1 MSGKLSLAVKG
12 IQDRWL
18 TEQPQYSHF
27 ISRFRRHTKF
37 AFEQV
42 EVPFERFNEPG
53 SEATARIQNNTGDML
68 KGVTLSV
75 DLPPPIP
82 KSENNVSHTIARVP
96 NSNDVLIDGSVATS
110 FIAYQGVEYTFTST
124 EQFEVA
130 SEVNPNDWSSQ
141 QVGNQH
147 ILTLKIQVNISATYA
162 STVIRPS
169 DQLYHN
175 NIVSLDVKQIRWDT
189 STPTKMIK
197 YADLIIGGQT
207 IQRITGDYIYMYN
220 QLNHTDNDTTFT
232 LVPTTLHNSYPII
245 NDATIPRY
253 TDFQKYKIQL
263 PFYFNGHPSL
273 AIPTCGLDVH
283 IIEVKV
289 KLKPADELT
298 VEYDISPPAY
308 NKITPITCDMSP
320 RNMSLFCDFVYV
332 TEDEKNFI
340 RTRPI
345 EYVITQTQVAEIRM
359 KAGVSSRAVMINF
372 KHPVKEL
379 FFLAKDD
386 ETKEHVPIKHV
397 NLKFNNNTVIDAD
410 NLMLSAEQPLRN
422 YTNSIDPDNEFGVY
436 SFSMKPDVHYPTGQ
450 VNMSRVIHKLLEVEL
465 DDGINSTRSH
475 TLHVY
480 ATNYNVVRVNGGM
493 AGLKF

>member
-82 KSENNVSHTIARVP
+82 KSENNVSHTIAVG
-96 NSNDVLIDGSVATS
+96 SGTEVLIDGSVATS
-110 FIAYQGVEYTFTST
+110 FTAYQGVEYTFTSS
-124 EQFEVA
+124 EPFEVVVG
-130 SEVNPNDWSSQ
+130 VNPNDWSSQ
-141 QVGNQH
+141 QVGNQY
-147 ILTLKIQVNISATYA
+147 ILTLKIQVNISADYV
-162 STVIRPS
+162 STVIRAANHPS
-169 DQLYHN
+169 NTVL
-175 NIVSLDVKQIRWDT
+175 LDVKQIRWDT

-245 NDATIPRY
+245 NDATTPQY
-253 TDFQKYKIQL
+253 TNFQKYKIQL

-298 VEYDISPPAY
+298 VEYDVGTPAY
-308 NKITPITCDMSP
+308 NKITPITCDMLP

-332 TEDEKNFI
+332 TEDEKISYARDRLN
-340 RTRPI
+340 
-345 EYVITQTQVAEIRM
+345 
-359 KAGVSSRAVMINF
+359 
-372 KHPVKEL
+372 
-379 FFLAKDD
+379 
-386 ETKEHVPIKHV
+386 
-397 NLKFNNNTVIDAD
+397 
-410 NLMLSAEQPLRN
+410 MLSRRR
-422 YTNSIDPDNEFGVY
+422 
-436 SFSMKPDVHYPTGQ
+436 KW
-450 VNMSRVIHKLLEVEL
+450 
-465 DDGINSTRSH
+465 
-475 TLHVY
+475 
-480 ATNYNVVRVNGGM
+480 
-493 AGLKF
+493 LKYE

>member
-1 MSGKLSLAVKG
+1 MSGKLSLAVRG
-12 IQDRWL
+12 IQDMWL

-42 EVPFERFNEPG
+42 EIPFERFNEPG

-82 KSENNVSHTIARVP
+82 KSENNVSYTLAKGSNP
-96 NSNDVLIDGSVATS
+96 NDVLIDGVATTS
-110 FIAYQGVEYTFTST
+110 LTVYQGVEYTFTSS

-130 SEVNPNDWSSQ
+130 QGIGANDWSYELDGS
-141 QVGNQH
+141 VH
-147 ILTLKIQVNISATYA
+147 TLRLKIQVNIVANYS
-162 STVIRPS
+162 SLIIRHKNEP
-169 DQLYHN
+169 N
-175 NIVSLDVKQIRWDT
+175 RAVALDVKQIRWDT

-220 QLNHTDNDTTFT
+220 QLNYTDNDTTFT
-232 LVPTTLHNSYPII
+232 LIPTTLHNSYPII
-245 NDATIPRY
+245 NDATYPQY
-253 TDFQKYKIQL
+253 TNFQKYKIQL

-298 VEYDISPPAY
+298 VEYDDSLSTY

-359 KAGVSSRAVMINF
+359 KAGVSSRTVMINF

-386 ETKEHVPIKHV
+386 VTNAHVPIKHV

-410 NLMLSAEQPLRN
+410 NLMLSAEQPLRH
-422 YTNSIDPDNEFGVY
+422 YTNSIDANNEFGVY
-436 SFSMKPDVHYPTGQ
+436 SFSMKPNVYYPTGQ
-450 VNMSRVIHKLLEVEL
+450 VNMSRIIHKLLEVQL
-465 DDGINSTRSH
+465 DDTINASRSH

-480 ATNYNVVRVNGGM
+480 ATNYNVVKINGGM

>member
-82 KSENNVSHTIARVP
+82 KSENNRSFALERGA
-96 NSNDVLIDGSVATS
+96 LDGVAATS
-110 FIAYQGVEYTFTST
+110 LIVYQGVEYTFTSS
-124 EQFEVA
+124 ERFEVMNA
-130 SEVNPNDWSSQ
+130 DVNDWSYE
-141 QVGNQH
+141 QVGSDH
-147 ILTLKIQVNISATYA
+147 ILRLKIRVNIVTNYNSTY
-162 STVIRPS
+162 IRPYGDNS
-169 DQLYHN
+169 YQLALY
-175 NIVSLDVKQIRWDT
+175 VTQIRWST

-220 QLNHTDNDTTFT
+220 QLNYTDNDTTFT

-245 NDATIPRY
+245 NDATDPQY

-283 IIEVKV
+283 IIEVKI

-298 VEYDISPPAY
+298 VEYDLSTGAY
-308 NKITPITCDMSP
+308 YTTNITCDMIP
-320 RNMSLFCDFVYV
+320 RNMSLYCDFVYV

-379 FFLAKDD
+379 FFLAKND
-386 ETKEHVPIKHV
+386 ETKLHVPIKQVH
-397 NLKFNNNTVIDAD
+397 LKFNNNTVIDAD
-410 NLMLSAEQPLRN
+410 NLMLSAEQPLRH
-422 YTNSIDPDNEFGVY
+422 YTNSIDANNEFGVY
-436 SFSMKPDVHYPTGQ
+436 SFSMKPGVHYPTGQ

-465 DDGINSTRSH
+465 DDGINSTQSH

-480 ATNYNVVRVNGGM
+480 ATNYNVMRVNGGM